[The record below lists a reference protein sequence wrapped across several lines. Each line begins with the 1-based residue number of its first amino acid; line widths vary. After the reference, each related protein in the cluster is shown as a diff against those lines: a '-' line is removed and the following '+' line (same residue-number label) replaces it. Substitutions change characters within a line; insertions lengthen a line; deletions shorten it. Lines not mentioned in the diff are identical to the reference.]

1 MVKTGGCCGLQ
12 LRPRIYLM
20 RDRGLPAARPFSSIL
35 LNTREDISMPRS
47 IRVSRRHLLAG
58 AAAGATSLA
67 APGIMRAQGAQGVQA
82 TGAGAPLKVGVLL
95 PRSGFEASIGQD
107 CQRGVDIAPGILK
120 TLGLPELAILNAD
133 TESNVDVARER
144 AEKLINDGAQ
154 LLVGAFDSGQ
164 TTAIAQVAEQKGI
177 PLVINIAAAPD
188 ITEQGYKFVL
198 RNFLTAQM
206 ILSSAF
212 ENQLEL
218 FNLIGASPKS
228 VVFMHVNDTF
238 GTAMSKGINA
248 VMPKFNMPYKIVDE
262 IAYDPTARDLSVEV
276 TKAKAANADSLLVVG
291 RLNDAML
298 ITRELVKQRWTPQAI
313 LSMGPG
319 WYEEQYLKTLGKL
332 SDGPIS
338 LVPFQ
343 DPNKKLTKV
352 LEAALAKAYPGIN
365 LSTNHVYTF
374 EALLIAADAYKRAG
388 SSDPKALADAIRT
401 TNITDNVSI
410 GPGIAFNAK
419 GQNDKLKCG
428 TIQNRGGKLV
438 TLAPKGAANAKP
450 EWPMAS
456 YQNRA

>member
-1 MVKTGGCCGLQ
+1 
-12 LRPRIYLM
+12 
-20 RDRGLPAARPFSSIL
+20 
-35 LNTREDISMPRS
+35 MPRR
-47 IRVSRRHLLAG
+47 IHLSRRHLLASAVASATG
-58 AAAGATSLA
+58 LATSGMA
-67 APGIMRAQGAQGVQA
+67 RAQGAG
-82 TGAGAPLKVGVLL
+82 GRPPLKVGVLL

-120 TLGLPELAILNAD
+120 SLNLPELAVMNAD

-144 AEKLINDGAQ
+144 AEKLINHGAQ

-188 ITEQGYKFVL
+188 ITEQGYKFVF

-206 ILSSAF
+206 ILGSAF

-218 FNLIGASPKS
+218 FNLIGAAPKS
-228 VVFMHVNDTF
+228 VLYMHVNDTF
-238 GTAMSKGINA
+238 GTAMSKGIGA
-248 VMPKFNMPYKIVDE
+248 VMPKFNMPYKIADE

-276 TKAKAANADSLLVVG
+276 TKAKAANADALLVVG

-319 WYEEQYLKTLGKL
+319 WYEDQYLKTLGKL

-352 LEAALAKAYPGIN
+352 LEAALAKTYPGIN

-388 SSDPKALADAIRT
+388 TSDPKALADAIRS

-410 GPGIAFNAK
+410 GPGIQFNAK

-438 TLAPKGAANAKP
+438 VLTPKAAANAKP
-450 EWPMAS
+450 EWPMAP